1 MTGGYGTGDGVPGQ
15 GGDPTADRPGPLP
28 PRFDPPG
35 GPAPLSGPAL
45 PGSAAGGGGPA
56 WSGTPGHAAPGTGYP
71 TTSPGASYP
80 GSSGGS
86 YPASP
91 GASYPG
97 SSGTSY
103 PASSGTS
110 YPAPSSGAG
119 HPARATAQPSAGYPG
134 RADAAGASPSAAY
147 SASSGVATPPAPS
160 QPSFGAAPSQP
171 GPSSFGDAPAQP
183 GQSSYG
189 SAPAQSAPAY
199 PGQAPAG
206 SQSFPGQ
213 ASSPYADRHSGAPS
227 GSGSSYPGRPVSAPA
242 YPGQPVSA
250 PSYPGQPA
258 AYPGQ
263 QVSGFGAPLGPPER
277 APRRSRLAVVALAL
291 AAVLAVVSGVQA
303 YQIYRLDDRL
313 AAADKRMAEGQ
324 GADASRLDGL
334 EQRAGSLE
342 KQAGAAFN
350 PEAVASAVLP
360 SVFRVRAGQFTGTAF
375 AVGKA
380 PSGGGTTLLTN
391 FHVVESVFTAGER
404 KVFLE
409 RKDQRFEATIIAT
422 DKDKDLAQL
431 RTTAK
436 FAGLV
441 AASDPVRSGQ
451 QIIVVGAPLGLQ
463 DSVTTGVVSAF
474 REDERGGG
482 PVIQF
487 DAPIN
492 PGNSGGPVI
501 NGAKEVVGIATAKA
515 RNAEGIGLAVP
526 IKTACDRFR
535 LC

>member
-35 GPAPLSGPAL
+35 GSAPLPGSTTS
-45 PGSAAGGGGPA
+45 GSAAGGSGA
-56 WSGTPGHAAPGTGYP
+56 SWSGTGTGGHAAPGTGYP
-71 TTSPGASYP
+71 ATSSGTSYP
-80 GSSGGS
+80 G
-86 YPASP
+86 PA
-91 GASYPG
+91 
-97 SSGTSY
+97 GTSY

-110 YPAPSSGAG
+110 YPA
-119 HPARATAQPSAGYPG
+119 PSAGYPG

-147 SASSGVATPPAPS
+147 TASPGVATPPAPS
-160 QPSFGAAPSQP
+160 QPSFGAAPAQP
-171 GPSSFGDAPAQP
+171 GPSSFGSAPAQPGPSSFGGALAQP

-189 SAPAQSAPAY
+189 TAPAQPAPAY

-206 SQSFPGQ
+206 SQSIPGQ
-213 ASSPYADRHSGAPS
+213 PASSPYADRHSGSP
-227 GSGSSYPGRPVSAPA
+227 YPGRPVSAPA

-250 PSYPGQPA
+250 PSYPGQPP

-277 APRRSRLAVVALAL
+277 AARRSRLAVVALAL

-501 NGAKEVVGIATAKA
+501 NGSKEVVGIATAKA

>member
-1 MTGGYGTGDGVPGQ
+1 M
-15 GGDPTADRPGPLP
+15 PTQPGP
-28 PRFDPPG
+28 
-35 GPAPLSGPAL
+35 
-45 PGSAAGGGGPA
+45 
-56 WSGTPGHAAPGTGYP
+56 
-71 TTSPGASYP
+71 
-80 GSSGGS
+80 
-86 YPASP
+86 
-91 GASYPG
+91 
-97 SSGTSY
+97 
-103 PASSGTS
+103 
-110 YPAPSSGAG
+110 
-119 HPARATAQPSAGYPG
+119 
-134 RADAAGASPSAAY
+134 
-147 SASSGVATPPAPS
+147 
-160 QPSFGAAPSQP
+160 PSFGS
-171 GPSSFGDAPAQP
+171 APAQP

-189 SAPAQSAPAY
+189 SAPAQSAAY
-199 PGQAPAG
+199 PSQAPAG
-206 SQSFPGQ
+206 SQSIPGQ
-213 ASSPYADRHSGAPS
+213 PAPSPYADRQS
-227 GSGSSYPGRPVSAPA
+227 GSPYPGRPVSAPA

-277 APRRSRLAVVALAL
+277 GARRSRLAVVALTL

-501 NGAKEVVGIATAKA
+501 NGSKEVVGIATAKA